1 MIWISLLWSN
11 LAHLI
16 TLYSCNR
23 NVTLKMAGI
32 PAEKCRCKY
41 HNKITPV
48 ELGAFCWSL
57 IHFIQISA
65 LNMERIKKVCNLFR
79 TSDNR

>member
-1 MIWISLLWSN
+1 
-11 LAHLI
+11 
-16 TLYSCNR
+16 
-23 NVTLKMAGI
+23 MAGI

-48 ELGAFCWSL
+48 ELGAFCWLL

-65 LNMERIKKVCNLFR
+65 LNMERTKKVFNLFQTTGSR
-79 TSDNR
+79 